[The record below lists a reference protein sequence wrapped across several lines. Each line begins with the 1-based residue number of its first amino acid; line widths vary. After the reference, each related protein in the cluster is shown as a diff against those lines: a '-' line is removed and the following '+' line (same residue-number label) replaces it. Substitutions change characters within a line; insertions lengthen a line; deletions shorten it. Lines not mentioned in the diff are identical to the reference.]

1 MIDNDN
7 RIQSKITVIIFS
19 YLSILLIFLFWF
31 FFSTLDMI
39 INLIMVGLSIIA
51 ILTYLIINAAD
62 KNRTKPENL
71 ASFGLLIVFLFFFL
85 IEIILNIIPNA
96 QPFLFSFYSLI
107 GLKHS
112 FDIALFSFLSLIVLI
127 KIMSIYLYVRLR
139 PNTIEIG
146 KGDEFFQYFTNDIN
160 KKKITFLLLLFPLS
174 AFIEE
179 LIYRSLFLSF
189 LIYYFNFNLVV
200 GILLVSFIFG
210 LVHYSSSRDSGYMLS
225 LVISSIIY
233 FVSLIELGLLY
244 AWMFHLITNLS
255 VLIFYYQT
263 KKRKERI
270 LHLKKN

>member
-1 MIDNDN
+1 MLDNNN

-31 FFSTLDMI
+31 FYSTLDMI
-39 INLIMVGLSIIA
+39 INLILVGLSILA
-51 ILTYLIINAAD
+51 IIIYLIIIVLKIRA
-62 KNRTKPENL
+62 KSENL

-85 IEIILNIIPNA
+85 IEIILNFIPNA

-200 GILLVSFIFG
+200 GILLVSIIFG

-225 LVISSIIY
+225 LVLSSIIY

-244 AWMFHLITNLS
+244 AWTFHLITNLS
-255 VLIFYYQT
+255 VLFFYYRA
-263 KKRKERI
+263 KRRNTFI
-270 LHLKKN
+270 L